1 MHRVSIFAV
10 TVGFVV
16 LIALLLWVFFSYP
29 GAV

>member
-10 TVGFVV
+10 TIGFIV

>member
-10 TVGFVV
+10 MVCFVV